1 MKATHRRRELRKRQ
15 KLTRQNVQAADP
27 PQPHG
32 GQLTVVGPGMLA
44 RTPSLPRLGPQRA
57 PLDESVPAYDP
68 NTTQML
74 ERLPLRRILLL
85 VRALPAAT
93 DGEQRRGRQRVE
105 DMLTTGPWEHGEV
118 GWKGYLY
125 VRGDKPPLTPFT
137 IQPPRAAVFALFLS
151 TPLFLET
158 VSPMGD
164 RRATME
170 GEQEENDLLCAAQW
184 AQRHLPVL
192 PRKGVIHLGM
202 PGSFYMHG
210 VHHSMAAGARHQ
222 VQRFQPES
230 LPEEEFLAQM
240 SIVRRY
246 SESWQQQ
253 VRVVQR
259 KEDVVHV

>member
-27 PQPHG
+27 PQPPG
-32 GQLTVVGPGMLA
+32 ESASVVGPGMLA
-44 RTPSLPRLGPQRA
+44 RTLSLPRLGPQRA

-125 VRGDKPPLTPFT
+125 VRGDKPPPTPFT

-158 VSPMGD
+158 VSILVG
-164 RRATME
+164 
-170 GEQEENDLLCAAQW
+170 L
-184 AQRHLPVL
+184 
-192 PRKGVIHLGM
+192 
-202 PGSFYMHG
+202 
-210 VHHSMAAGARHQ
+210 
-222 VQRFQPES
+222 
-230 LPEEEFLAQM
+230 
-240 SIVRRY
+240 RY
-246 SESWQQQ
+246 FDT
-253 VRVVQR
+253 VN
-259 KEDVVHV
+259 